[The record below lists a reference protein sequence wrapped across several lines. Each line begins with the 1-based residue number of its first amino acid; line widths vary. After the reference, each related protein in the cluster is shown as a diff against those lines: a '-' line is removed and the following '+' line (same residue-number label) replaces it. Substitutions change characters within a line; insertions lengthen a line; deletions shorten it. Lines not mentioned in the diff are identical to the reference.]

1 MAQRSPSPSVRRIAE
16 IARALGDLSG
26 QVVFIGG
33 AIAPLLQTNPPF
45 ARVRATKDVDA
56 VVASAN
62 YADYDALQKRL
73 REIGFN
79 VDMSDPKHAHRWRAP
94 EGTPFD
100 LVPVGDHLGGTGSEW
115 DKIAL
120 QTAVDAEIEPGLII
134 RHASAPGFLALKWA
148 AFWDRGAKD
157 PFSSHD
163 LEDILA
169 LTVSRDT
176 VVEECGRAPRNIQ
189 ESLRKGF
196 GWLMSNPD
204 HDDLVAAHL
213 GNAQAFKQVAA
224 LLQDRISQISAT
236 SANK

>member
-1 MAQRSPSPSVRRIAE
+1 LAQQSPSPSVERIAE
-16 IARALGDLSG
+16 IARALGDLSE
-26 QVVFIGG
+26 QIVFIGG
-33 AIAPLLQTNPPF
+33 AIAPLLQTHPPF

-62 YADYDALQKRL
+62 YADYGALQTRL
-73 REIGFN
+73 RELGFK
-79 VDMSDPKHAHRWRAP
+79 VDMSGPKHAHRWRAP
-94 EGTPFD
+94 DGTPFD

-120 QTAVDAEIEPGLII
+120 QTAVDTEIEPGLRI

-169 LTVSRDT
+169 LIVSRDT
-176 VVEECGRAPRNIQ
+176 LVEECSTAQGNIQ

-196 GWLMSNPD
+196 GWLTRNPD
-204 HDDLVAAHL
+204 YDDLVAAHL
-213 GNAQAFKQVAA
+213 GHAQAFNQVAA
-224 LLQDRISQISAT
+224 LLRDRISQISAR
-236 SANK
+236 SVNK

>member
-1 MAQRSPSPSVRRIAE
+1 LAQRSPSPSVKRIAE

-62 YADYDALQKRL
+62 YADYGAFQKRL
-73 REIGFN
+73 RELGFN
-79 VDMSDPKHAHRWRAP
+79 VNMSDAKHAHRWRAP
-94 EGTPFD
+94 DGTPFD
-100 LVPVGDHLGGTGSEW
+100 LVPVGDHFEGTGGEW
-115 DKIAL
+115 DKMAL
-120 QTAVDAEIEPGLII
+120 QTAVEAEIEPGLRI

-148 AFWDRGAKD
+148 AFWDRGAAD
-157 PFSSHD
+157 PYSSHD

-176 VVEECGRAPRNIQ
+176 VVEECRTAPGNIQ

-196 GWLMSNPD
+196 GWLTANPEY
-204 HDDLVAAHL
+204 DDLVAAHL
-213 GNAQAFKQVAA
+213 ANAQAFKEVAA
-224 LLQDRISQISAT
+224 LLRDRISQISAT
-236 SANK
+236 SVNK